1 MPSRRGVQGVAM
13 GVANRLL
20 VITQEE
26 VAGPEIR
33 LQRTRR
39 EEAYYINVTYR
50 AYLLTSAMSFGS
62 VGWPF

>member
-1 MPSRRGVQGVAM
+1 MVEDSEGIMPSRRGVQGVAM

-33 LQRTRR
+33 LAPKPGRKIRVSHQCTLH
-39 EEAYYINVTYR
+39 T
-50 AYLLTSAMSFGS
+50 
-62 VGWPF
+62 